1 MSTAR
6 DGQPTP
12 ASQPAGQVGRLA
24 RRAALLGGLVFAIGV
39 LLHPARDGAGVLA
52 AGARYGLVHDL
63 IAFGLVL
70 QVLALVGLYASI
82 GHTLGRAG
90 WRAFVVAL
98 LGLVLWV
105 ALIVGDGMYNP
116 VLARLDPALVH
127 AADQGDR
134 ATAASLALLAVP
146 ALLAFPTGYASW
158 ARVLR
163 RRGLVPGWAA
173 ALTTTGAVL
182 YAVGGGVGILLFGPA
197 SAVVPIAEG
206 VGAVALAIGGT
217 RLAQAAPRP
226 APATRNGRRRSRRQ
240 PTRPYRWIHHRCAAE
255 RVTSGPLSSRSSPAP
270 GRVGVRVEHARPH
283 PGGSQLGDGV
293 GVGRISRRGS
303 ADGGPGRA
311 RPCAAPRG

>member
-24 RRAALLGGLVFAIGV
+24 RRAALLGGLVFAVGV

-127 AADQGDR
+127 AADQDDR

-146 ALLAFPTGYASW
+146 ALLAFPTGYASG

-173 ALTTTGAVL
+173 ALTATGAVL
-182 YAVGGGVGILLFGPA
+182 YAVGGGVGILLFGSA

-206 VGAVALAIGGT
+206 VGAVAPAIGGT

-226 APATRNGRRRSRRQ
+226 APATPETVDAGAVGSR
-240 PTRPYRWIHHRCAAE
+240 PGHTGGSTTD
-255 RVTSGPLSSRSSPAP
+255 VPLS
-270 GRVGVRVEHARPH
+270 G
-283 PGGSQLGDGV
+283 
-293 GVGRISRRGS
+293 
-303 ADGGPGRA
+303 
-311 RPCAAPRG
+311 